1 MRLWRNVQDHFLT
14 IPNFSSK
21 GTFAR
26 EARFLAALS
35 LVIGLVV
42 PTIAR
47 LPEEG
52 LQRAQEAEKLVRSGD
67 VDAAIRILV
76 ELDSRYPN
84 EAAVQRRLAEL
95 YDGKGQLGAAL
106 YYYRRYLEVAGN
118 KARPEIRERVQT
130 LEMTAG
136 AREAADE
143 IARRL
148 GKKARPQ
155 PTPETRTE
163 QVIEKVLP
171 DGRRV
176 AVKSAEEL
184 MADSP
189 KGATRATP
197 TPTPRHPL
205 AVREVTLPPETSEAE
220 PTKTYE
226 ANQELSA
233 EPTNAPP
240 TATTASSPSPSLN
253 ASPTPKPV
261 FTPPPIR
268 ATLSPPDEALMLK
281 GQHENPAESTPATT
295 ERSGRASSEPPSART
310 VPTQPEIRSGKSV
323 GTESPPHAGARG
335 TQVEVIRPEER
346 GDSPQGRKTT
356 ERRQFRTANSDPYF
370 TSEPG
375 NGEKAKLTLSNE
387 FADAVVTF
395 VAVPAEGT
403 EPINII
409 LGIGESRSLEIEPGT
424 YEVRISAMNNRYPPA
439 TVLRQQFNYTFEA
452 GITYHRR
459 FSPGDTQRL
468 P

>member
-1 MRLWRNVQDHFLT
+1 LR
-14 IPNFSSK
+14 

-26 EARFLAALS
+26 KARFLAALT
-35 LVIGLVV
+35 LVIGLVA
-42 PTIAR
+42 PALAR

-67 VDAAIRILV
+67 VDAAIRIFV

-106 YYYRRYLEVAGN
+106 YYYRRYLELAGN

-155 PTPETRTE
+155 PTPETHTE

-189 KGATRATP
+189 KGATHATP

-205 AVREVTLPPETSEAE
+205 AVREVTLPPETPEAE
-220 PTKTYE
+220 PTKTNE
-226 ANQELSA
+226 ANQAIPQEPADATPSA
-233 EPTNAPP
+233 R
-240 TATTASSPSPSLN
+240 ATTASSPSPAVN
-253 ASPTPKPV
+253 ATPTPKPV

-268 ATLSPPDEALMLK
+268 ATLSPADEALMLK
-281 GQHENPAESTPATT
+281 AQNENPTESTPAAT
-295 ERSGRASSEPPSART
+295 ERSGVAPSKPTSPRA
-310 VPTQPEIRSGKSV
+310 VPTQAETQSGKSV
-323 GTESPPHAGARG
+323 EAESLPHAGIR
-335 TQVEVIRPEER
+335 TTRVEVIRPEVR
-346 GDSPQGRKTT
+346 GDSPQAEKNP
-356 ERRQFRTANSDPYF
+356 ERRRFRNVNSDPYF

-375 NGEKAKLTLSNE
+375 SGEKAKLTLSNE

-403 EPINII
+403 EPINVI
-409 LGIGESRSLEIEPGT
+409 LGIGESRSIEIEPGT

-452 GITYHRR
+452 GTTYHRR
-459 FSPGDTQRL
+459 FSPGDTQRV

>member
-1 MRLWRNVQDHFLT
+1 M
-14 IPNFSSK
+14 
-21 GTFAR
+21 
-26 EARFLAALS
+26 
-35 LVIGLVV
+35 LVIGLVA
-42 PTIAR
+42 PAIAR

-106 YYYRRYLEVAGN
+106 YYYRRYLELAGN
-118 KARPEIRERVQT
+118 RARAEIRERVQT
-130 LEMTAG
+130 LERTAG

-189 KGATRATP
+189 KGATHATP

-205 AVREVTLPPETSEAE
+205 AVREVTLPPEPPEAE
-220 PTKTYE
+220 PTKTNE
-226 ANQELSA
+226 ANQALSP
-233 EPTNAPP
+233 EPINAPP
-240 TATTASSPSPSLN
+240 TATTASSPSPSVT

-268 ATLSPPDEALMLK
+268 ATLSPADEALMLK
-281 GQHENPAESTPATT
+281 GQNENPTESTSAAT
-295 ERSGRASSEPPSART
+295 ERSGVIPSKPTSPRA
-310 VPTQPEIRSGKSV
+310 VPTQAETQSGKSV
-323 GTESPPHAGARG
+323 EAESLPHTGIRG
-335 TQVEVIRPEER
+335 TQVEVIRPEGR
-346 GDSPQGRKTT
+346 GDSPQAQKNP
-356 ERRQFRTANSDPYF
+356 ERLRFRNVNSDPYF

-375 NGEKAKLTLSNE
+375 SGEKAKLTLSNE

-403 EPINII
+403 EPINVI
-409 LGIGESRSLEIEPGT
+409 LGIAESRSVEIEPGT

-452 GITYHRR
+452 GTTYHRR
-459 FSPGDTQRL
+459 FSPGDTQRV